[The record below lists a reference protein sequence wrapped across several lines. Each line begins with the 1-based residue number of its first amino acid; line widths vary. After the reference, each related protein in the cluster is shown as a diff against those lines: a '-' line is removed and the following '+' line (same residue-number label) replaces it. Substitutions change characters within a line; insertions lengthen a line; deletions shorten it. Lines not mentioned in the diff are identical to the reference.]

1 MVMGGNYGTAR
12 ARQESITL
20 HAMPSPGLLLAVV
33 CLLLL
38 VLMTVDFIRG
48 GLSIRLLRDVIVP
61 GDASAPRVSVVIAAR
76 NEERNIEPALRS
88 VLAQDYPNLEIVV
101 VDDRSED
108 RTASIL
114 SRLAVRQPLLTVVR
128 IDQLPAGWLG
138 KNHALQEGAN
148 AATGDWI
155 LFTDADVV
163 MNPSTIRRA
172 IWLVTSGG
180 IDHLAGVA
188 DMTVPGSFLR
198 LFVMGFILY
207 LNMYLRPWK
216 ARDPKSR
223 CYIGIGAFN
232 LVRSDIYRAVGGH
245 TAIAMRPDDDLR
257 LGQLLKRS
265 GYRQDIV
272 SGHQVMEVEWYH
284 SMRELVLGLE
294 KNQFAALNYSL
305 VITVLGSLAHLL
317 LALGPIAG
325 VIWGTGLARW
335 IWVLVVL
342 VTVLGYAVCTPYVRV
357 RWWYALGYP
366 LVAVLFNLVLWRST
380 LLTLTRRG
388 IRWRGTYYSLRDLKA
403 NRAPF

>member
-1 MVMGGNYGTAR
+1 
-12 ARQESITL
+12 
-20 HAMPSPGLLLAVV
+20 MPSPGLLLAVV

>member
-1 MVMGGNYGTAR
+1 MGGNYGTAR